1 MRKLIVLLVFAG
13 ALVSAKAQILPLD
26 KQRLSALKEAYLHNN
41 EQAVKMV
48 GFYEGMAVKLMKDKL
63 LLSSRRYYLP
73 LMMLVITS
81 LCLAT
86 GGRIRQRKTD
96 SLMCDMMVR

>member
-48 GFYEGMAVKLMKDKL
+48 GFYEVMAVKLMKDKAPTVK
-63 LLSSRRYYLP
+63 SKILP
-73 LMMLVITS
+73 
-81 LCLAT
+81 
-86 GGRIRQRKTD
+86 
-96 SLMCDMMVR
+96 

>member
-48 GFYEGMAVKLMKDKL
+48 GFYEGMAVKLKGQGPYGQVED
-63 LLSSRRYYLP
+63 
-73 LMMLVITS
+73 ITS
-81 LCLAT
+81 L
-86 GGRIRQRKTD
+86 
-96 SLMCDMMVR
+96 